1 MVFSFFTGVG
11 MNLSPLDIKLTWLS
25 VNTESERFPMYFSL
39 VSLCS
44 RMSMEFYSR
53 YSHPPPGCVCSLFL
67 HNVLTYLYMRMR
79 NVMYNRC

>member
-1 MVFSFFTGVG
+1 MADQELKQENG
-11 MNLSPLDIKLTWLS
+11 IKLLGVTIDDKL
-25 VNTESERFPMYFSL
+25 NFHERIAG
-39 VSLCS
+39 CS

-53 YSHPPPGCVCSLFL
+53 YSHTPPGCVCSLFL